1 MNINGDTLLSFRET
15 KTFLCCGSTKLY
27 ELLQDG
33 ILRGRKINRR
43 WRIAESDLQ
52 RYLKQQTDNR
62 RRII

>member
-1 MNINGDTLLSFRET
+1 MNIGGDILLSFRET
-15 KTFLCCGSTKLY
+15 REFLSCGSTKLY

-33 ILRGRKINRR
+33 TLRGRKINGR

-52 RYLKQQTDNR
+52 RYLKQQTDNH